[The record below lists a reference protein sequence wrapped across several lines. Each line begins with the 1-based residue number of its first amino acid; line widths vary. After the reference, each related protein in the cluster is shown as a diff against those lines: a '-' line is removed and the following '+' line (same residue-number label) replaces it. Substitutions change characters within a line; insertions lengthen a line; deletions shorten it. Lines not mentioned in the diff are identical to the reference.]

1 VTLAEAIFIG
11 EQITVADNN
20 ICLSSNNL
28 DLKDIFKA
36 IEVLTFCCK
45 ELQYSHKCISCANKE
60 YQKNEKEKNLYSSG

>member
-1 VTLAEAIFIG
+1 MTLAEAIFIG

-45 ELQYSHKCISCANKE
+45 ELQYSHKCISCMNKE
-60 YQKNEKEKNLYSSG
+60 YQKNEKEKNLL